1 MVWLQFYGVDVH
13 GKPSGS
19 EQILRPFPSIASALR
34 EGRELS
40 RSMTFYFGKAVGYRI
55 INEQN
60 KTVQEGLF

>member
-1 MVWLQFYGVDVH
+1 LVWLQFYGVDVD

-19 EQILRPFPSIASALR
+19 EQLLRPFPSIAAALR

-40 RSMTFYFGKAVGYRI
+40 ESMTFYFGKAVGYRI
-55 INEQN
+55 IDEQN